1 MLTKLFI
8 EFQTIFTCLLASIPG
23 VSGVKIR
30 NLYYRNKLGNNIF
43 LNIENACVFENT
55 SNIDFKNNVSIGSRA
70 RFSAIN
76 GSIKCGSNTAFN
88 AGAHI
93 NASVG
98 GEIDI
103 GENCLFG
110 PGVSVYS
117 SSHHYLDPN
126 QLIRNQ
132 GHKISSVSIGND
144 CWIGANSIILCGVTI
159 GDGAVIG
166 AGAVVTQN
174 IESFAIAAG
183 VPARVIGK
191 RKYG

>member
-1 MLTKLFI
+1 MLEKIIGEIYIMFEHFI
-8 EFQTIFTCLLASIPG
+8 SWLPG

-30 NLYYRNKLGNNIF
+30 NIYYRNRLGENIVS
-43 LNIENACVFENT
+43 NIEEGCIFENT

-76 GSIKCGSNTAFN
+76 GSIKCGSNTRFN
-88 AGAHI
+88 TGVHI
-93 NASVG
+93 NASIG

-110 PGVSVYS
+110 PGVCVFS
-117 SSHHYLDPN
+117 SSHHYLDPSE
-126 QLIRNQ
+126 LIRNQ

-159 GDGAVIG
+159 GDGSVIG
-166 AGAVVTQN
+166 AGAVVTRN
-174 IESFAIAAG
+174 IDSFAIAAG

-191 RKYG
+191 RKNG